1 MARLV
6 RHAIR
11 RTDDGQQFALLQR
24 EGNQSAQERAFYYG
38 FAAGIVLFCVNSKPS
53 ACRFVLPFFRLCF
66 FWLLLVAVAVRQKEK
81 SRPCAPTLS
90 TPATSQ
96 PS

>member
-11 RTDDGQQFALLQR
+11 WSDDGQQFTLLQR
-24 EGNQSAQERAFYYG
+24 QGNQSAQERAFHYG

-53 ACRFVLPFFRLCF
+53 ACRSVLPFFRLCF
-66 FWLLLVAVAVRQKEK
+66 FRLLPVVVAVRQKEK
-81 SRPCAPTLS
+81 SRPCAPTLP